1 MPHTELLVL
10 GGGKEIAS
18 GEIVIGPFRIRHR
31 LIRRWRITAANVPRV
46 EQHDRHKRVGAEGSD
61 CQDSEGDDYGYD
73 RLTRL
78 GERQELS
85 NGKQNEN
92 QIEFQ
97 RELEKAGGM
106 YIVAH
111 SLDDVARQL

>member
-1 MPHTELLVL
+1 
-10 GGGKEIAS
+10 
-18 GEIVIGPFRIRHR
+18 
-31 LIRRWRITAANVPRV
+31 
-46 EQHDRHKRVGAEGSD
+46 
-61 CQDSEGDDYGYD
+61 
-73 RLTRL
+73 
-78 GERQELS
+78 LS